1 MRSPSELAFE
11 YTILE
16 LINHDYDPEPWRPT
30 DTLVWGK
37 VMSWDLRGNI
47 DAEIDRAMLLG
58 ATTPENVAALYPAYP
73 EDAPLIVPHDGPR
86 VEPSQLSPAPAV
98 SNTSLRRV
106 ATNADLIDTL
116 TGGGADGL
124 GSNSWVIAGER
135 TASGMP
141 ILANDPHLGIRMPSI
156 WHQVGLHCRQVS
168 ETCPFDVAGFSFA
181 GVPGVIIGHNDRIAW
196 GFTNMGPDVMDL
208 YIERVNPDDPNQY
221 EVNGEWVDMEVRTE
235 TIDVAGG
242 EPVTVTTRATRHG
255 PVVSDVFG
263 RLDEFDSAGVELPTP
278 YVIAL
283 RWTALEDVPALTKTV
298 FGLNVARDWDGFR
311 EALSS
316 FSVPAQNVVY
326 ADVDGNI
333 GYQAPGLVPI
343 RAGGD
348 GGLPVPG
355 WDDRFEWTGFI
366 PYDEMPNLFNPPDG
380 WIVTANNAVVDG
392 NFPYLLTSDWNLGD
406 RATRLVELVAE
417 AEDASVDDLAAIQLD
432 TFNKAAERIR
442 PLFADVPPDFLDP
455 VEQEAL
461 RMLVDWDL
469 RNDADSAGA
478 AIFEAAWRRLLEHVT
493 ARLPGDLEAG
503 GGARWSRSLASLPPE
518 DPIWDHPGTGAV
530 ESREA
535 TVQQAFALGVADVVD
550 ELGEDPATWAWG
562 ELHTA
567 TFDNETLG
575 RSGVAPVE
583 WLFNRG
589 PFATSG
595 GFDIVNATGWTPS
608 EGFIVDWVPS
618 MRMLVDLGELDR
630 SMTVNTTG
638 NSGHAYSSHYQDQI
652 EAWRTGALFPM
663 RWDRSTIEADAE
675 GTLVLVPDGS

>member
-1 MRSPSELAFE
+1 
-11 YTILE
+11 
-16 LINHDYDPEPWRPT
+16 
-30 DTLVWGK
+30 
-37 VMSWDLRGNI
+37 
-47 DAEIDRAMLLG
+47 
-58 ATTPENVAALYPAYP
+58 
-73 EDAPLIVPHDGPR
+73 
-86 VEPSQLSPAPAV
+86 
-98 SNTSLRRV
+98 
-106 ATNADLIDTL
+106 
-116 TGGGADGL
+116 
-124 GSNSWVIAGER
+124 
-135 TASGMP
+135 
-141 ILANDPHLGIRMPSI
+141 
-156 WHQVGLHCRQVS
+156 
-168 ETCPFDVAGFSFA
+168 
-181 GVPGVIIGHNDRIAW
+181 
-196 GFTNMGPDVMDL
+196 
-208 YIERVNPDDPNQY
+208 
-221 EVNGEWVDMEVRTE
+221 MEVRTE